1 MTLQNKQEKLSW
13 LLEKSIISL
22 TKDKSKNYGLL
33 FSGGIDSCLLA
44 LLLKKQKV
52 KFTCFFAY
60 VKNNTEPKDLAF
72 AKKAAKELKLKL
84 EIVSIDKKEIPNIL
98 PEIINITDNTS
109 PVSVGVAI
117 PIYLSC
123 KKAKEKKTDVL
134 LSGLGADELFAGY
147 SRFTIQ
153 NQKQETKKC
162 LDNIQKDNLDRDKA
176 IAKYFKLAIKHPYL
190 DKAVIDF
197 ALSLPSSLLISS
209 KQNKIILREIAE
221 SLGLSKELVKRKKL
235 ACQYGSNSDKILEKL
250 AKEKKYKTKTEYLSS
265 FRKEKVGVLFSG
277 GKDSNLSLWL
287 AQKAGKEISCLL
299 SMIPENV
306 DSYMFQTPE
315 VNFLKMQAFAL
326 DMPLLITKTKGE
338 KEKELV
344 DLKQAIVFAKA
355 KFGLTGIVAGT
366 LYSNYQKDRI
376 EKICKELDLNLI
388 TPLWHVKE
396 EEEIRLLLDN
406 DFMFVICK
414 IAAFGFSEKMLGKV
428 IDYKDL
434 EELKKLNKKYHTNI
448 AGEGGEY
455 ETLVLD
461 SPVFK
466 KRISIIESQKIM
478 KNEFTGNLIIKKIKL
493 EKK

>member
-1 MTLQNKQEKLSW
+1 
-13 LLEKSIISL
+13 
-22 TKDKSKNYGLL
+22 
-33 FSGGIDSCLLA
+33 
-44 LLLKKQKV
+44 
-52 KFTCFFAY
+52 
-60 VKNNTEPKDLAF
+60 
-72 AKKAAKELKLKL
+72 
-84 EIVSIDKKEIPNIL
+84 
-98 PEIINITDNTS
+98 
-109 PVSVGVAI
+109 
-117 PIYLSC
+117 
-123 KKAKEKKTDVL
+123 
-134 LSGLGADELFAGY
+134 
-147 SRFTIQ
+147 
-153 NQKQETKKC
+153 
-162 LDNIQKDNLDRDKA
+162 
-176 IAKYFKLAIKHPYL
+176 
-190 DKAVIDF
+190 
-197 ALSLPSSLLISS
+197 
-209 KQNKIILREIAE
+209 
-221 SLGLSKELVKRKKL
+221 
-235 ACQYGSNSDKILEKL
+235 
-250 AKEKKYKTKTEYLSS
+250 
-265 FRKEKVGVLFSG
+265 
-277 GKDSNLSLWL
+277 
-287 AQKAGKEISCLL
+287 
-299 SMIPENV
+299 MIPENV
-306 DSYMFQTPE
+306 DLYMFQTPE